1 MKILIL
7 ITCFSLAFCS
17 LQAQNQSTDDLNTY
31 ASVTQSIDFEAPP
44 RPQTFTPSEGAITY
58 VNVLPPKFTID
69 GIYSRAKIEIIE
81 DTLTTIIKHHLNG
94 NTLTSIA
101 IQIESSGKIA
111 IKPLGNIDEA
121 AIVDMRNYLS
131 TYDWDYLSEIMT
143 VDILIDFAAER

>member
-1 MKILIL
+1 M
-7 ITCFSLAFCS
+7 SLTLCN
-17 LQAQNQSTDDLNTY
+17 LQAQDQVPDDFNTLVSLTDAIGAKSPLT
-31 ASVTQSIDFEAPP
+31 SP
-44 RPQTFTPSEGAITY
+44 TFTLSELERSLVSTP
-58 VNVLPPKFTID
+58 PPKVTID
-69 GIYSRAKIEIIE
+69 GIYSQDKIEIIE
-81 DTLTTIIKHHLNG
+81 DKLTTIIKHHLNG